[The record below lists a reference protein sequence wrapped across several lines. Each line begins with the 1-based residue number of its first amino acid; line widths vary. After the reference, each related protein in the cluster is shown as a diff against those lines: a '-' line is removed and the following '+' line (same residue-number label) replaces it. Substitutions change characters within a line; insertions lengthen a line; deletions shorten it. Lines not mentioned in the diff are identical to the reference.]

1 MPFKMALRLGGSR
14 LSLELRLISS
24 ESVKDGP
31 GGVEY
36 FEPFVWCAPPGLAAA
51 YLPLPRSS
59 EN

>member
-1 MPFKMALRLGGSR
+1 MRDG
-14 LSLELRLISS
+14 ELHLISS